1 MWHLKLGLGS
11 ISKAVLNNALSF
23 TYFHIYIMFFKI
35 IKEMPASPPNV
46 LLRKYSNIYQKY
58 LIKKEIIYQ
67 MCPVKRVKGSHN
79 PAS

>member
-1 MWHLKLGLGS
+1 
-11 ISKAVLNNALSF
+11 
-23 TYFHIYIMFFKI
+23 
-35 IKEMPASPPNV
+35 MPAPPPNI

-67 MCPVKRVKGSHN
+67 IRPVKRVKGSHN